1 MPWYRR
7 HVEAYISA
15 TKPARLTEH
24 TAKQVASYLE
34 TIGRDQRLEAW
45 RFSQAVDALRILF
58 CRQIEVDWCGVI
70 DWKGISLAAKS
81 LENDHATH
89 GRDVIS
95 IDPLLLFN
103 VDGDI
108 HSRNFAANAPDLFSR
123 LLTALRVRG
132 LAYNTEKA
140 YRQWVARYLLFHQW
154 ANPEALAAKGIT
166 AYLEHLAVQRG
177 VSSSTQ
183 HQALNALIFLY
194 REVLGLDVTDAV
206 SFVRA
211 RPKRSIPT
219 ILSRREVKALFDH
232 MSGRTYLMA
241 SLMYGTGMRV
251 MECVR
256 LRVMDL
262 DFDYRQ
268 ITVRHGKGGKDR
280 VVPLPDSLSNA
291 IREHMTEAGKLHD
304 EDLRKGFGETYL
316 PSALK
321 RKYPNAAKEWRWQYL
336 FPASRISTD
345 PRSGAARR
353 HHMHES
359 ALQKAVR
366 RAAVEAGIDKR
377 VTSHTLRHSFA
388 THLLESGQDIR
399 TVQALL
405 GHANVSTTEIY
416 THVMQRGGH
425 GVRSRCQPWRAKRR
439 LVVPGSREAAL
450 LTRRALRQRG
460 K

>member
-1 MPWYRR
+1 MNQDALQKDREKVAQFWRNYRKFLKNESVAARAMPWYRR

-280 VVPLPDSLSNA
+280 VVPQNNRGQTTVTIPHSL
-291 IREHMTEAGKLHD
+291 TE
-304 EDLRKGFGETYL
+304 Y
-316 PSALK
+316 
-321 RKYPNAAKEWRWQYL
+321 
-336 FPASRISTD
+336 
-345 PRSGAARR
+345 
-353 HHMHES
+353 
-359 ALQKAVR
+359 V
-366 RAAVEAGIDKR
+366 
-377 VTSHTLRHSFA
+377 
-388 THLLESGQDIR
+388 
-399 TVQALL
+399 
-405 GHANVSTTEIY
+405 
-416 THVMQRGGH
+416 
-425 GVRSRCQPWRAKRR
+425 
-439 LVVPGSREAAL
+439 
-450 LTRRALRQRG
+450 
-460 K
+460 